1 MMSVVYAATNGLEQ
15 FVVEPKTPISEAIS
29 ILTRTEADVLLLCEN
44 DQQLVGT
51 LSCDD
56 IRQAILEGVSL
67 KEPCLR
73 IADLNPITAS
83 KSISRRE
90 AMHLMNGQEIS
101 SVKYLPLV
109 DEKGRVVNL
118 LSQEGWLQ
126 KDALPLSAV
135 IMAGGFGSRLRPLT
149 NDLPKPL
156 LPIGDRPIMELIIE
170 QLRDVG
176 IQQFYVTTHYLPEK
190 IINHFGN
197 GRSFG
202 IDITYVSE
210 DTPLGTAGALGLL
223 ENPNR
228 PLLVINGDILT
239 QLDFRAMWSFHRNH
253 RAPLTVAVRPYELQV
268 PYGVMESE
276 GPYLRQIS
284 EKPRLNFL
292 VNAGIYLLE
301 PSVLAYIPVGR
312 RFDMTDLIQ
321 ALLDSSLR
329 VANFPMIEYWL
340 DIGKY
345 DDYQQAQKDFQNGN
359 F

>member
-1 MMSVVYAATNGLEQ
+1 MMGSIESSLLQ
-15 FVVEPKTPISEAIS
+15 IIISPQTPISEAIP
-29 ILTRTEADVLLLCEN
+29 ILDRAETSLLLLCEN
-44 DQQLVGT
+44 DRQLVGT
-51 LSCDD
+51 LSCGD
-56 IRQAILEGVSL
+56 IRRAMLRGVSFN
-67 KEPCLR
+67 EPCLK
-73 IADLNPITAS
+73 IADLNPMTAS
-83 KSISRRE
+83 QQISYSE
-90 AMHLMNGQEIS
+90 AMHLMNGKGNV
-101 SVKYLPLV
+101 SVNHLPLV
-109 DEKGRVVNL
+109 DEEDRVVNL
-118 LSQEGWLQ
+118 ISRDDRISSDE
-126 KDALPLSAV
+126 LPLSAV

-176 IQQFYVTTHYLPEK
+176 IKQFYVTLHYLPEK

-197 GRSFG
+197 GSSFG

-223 ENPNR
+223 ENPDW

-239 QLDFRAMWSFHRNH
+239 KLDFQGMWFFHR
-253 RAPLTVAVRPYELQV
+253 AYKAALTVAVRQYEYQV

-276 GPYLRQIS
+276 GPYLKQLS

-292 VNAGIYLLE
+292 INAGIYMLE
-301 PSVLAYIPVGR
+301 PSVLPYIPVGR

-345 DDYQQAQKDFQNGN
+345 DDYKQAQKYFQSK
-359 F
+359 